1 MFDSSCVFFFFAL
14 LSPFFVVLF
23 AVIVADGCL
32 RHALRPFP
40 VGDDVRRGNLI
51 SKQLQESVVT

>member
-1 MFDSSCVFFFFAL
+1 L

-23 AVIVADGCL
+23 AVIAADGCL